1 MRSHCLRVWQTRSK
15 KDKTVQFLGFYSNF
29 NTTLFL
35 STQNLSVNWGKGFLF
50 SFLGGVLE
58 ILIDSSSAYLKVK
71 VAQSCLTLCDP
82 VDYRV
87 YGILQ
92 ARILEWV
99 AIPFFRVWSWPRN
112 RTHISCIAGGLIL
125 YRLSHQESLTVPVC
139 WQTSLILI
147 SSVSVDFE
155 I

>member
-1 MRSHCLRVWQTRSK
+1 MRSHCLRVWQTGSQ

-29 NTTLFL
+29 NITLFL

-99 AIPFFRVWSWPRN
+99 AIPFFRGSSQCRDRTQVSHTGDGFFTNWAIRN
-112 RTHISCIAGGLIL
+112 PSAIS
-125 YRLSHQESLTVPVC
+125 LSGQDQSKVYNP
-139 WQTSLILI
+139 
-147 SSVSVDFE
+147 
-155 I
+155 